1 MIGAIEHRH
10 APGTKVTAGGL
21 RKGGRGGAEEEWKGG
36 GGGRGSGRSGG
47 RKGAVTIGKE
57 Q

>member
-21 RKGGRGGAEEEWKGG
+21 RKGGRGGAEEGWKGG
-36 GGGRGSGRSGG
+36 GGGER
-47 RKGAVTIGKE
+47 
-57 Q
+57 